1 MKIVI
6 RIIQSVLALVWAA
19 LLAVNIKFFADEAAG
34 RELPGLGSFACLVVE
49 DGAMEPEL
57 SPGDLAV
64 FRMGGEAEPGEMVLH
79 RGPAGLAVARII
91 GTSEGQLILKQD
103 SAGEGG
109 LAQPE
114 EVEGV
119 FAAYIPGFGAG
130 FGFMHSLPGIL
141 CIGVVGLGLIV
152 LPAFMLRAPSQREG
166 RNRRAG
172 RSGYQAR
179 H

>member
-1 MKIVI
+1 MKTAI
-6 RIIQSVLALVWAA
+6 RILQALLALVWAA

-34 RELPGLGSFACLVVE
+34 RELPGLWAFACLVVE

-64 FRMGGEAEPGEMVLH
+64 FRMGGEAEPGEVVLH
-79 RGPAGLAVARII
+79 RGPAGLEAARII
-91 GTSEGQLILKQD
+91 GASEGRLIIKQD

-119 FAAYIPGFGAG
+119 LATYIPGFGEG
-130 FGFMHSLPGIL
+130 FGFMHSLPGIFCMGL
-141 CIGVVGLGLIV
+141 VGLGVIV
-152 LPAFMLRAPSQREG
+152 LPVFMLRAPSKPE
-166 RNRRAG
+166 